1 LTLFYRRLKN
11 LQFSYRQDILNL
23 AIKKDIFI
31 PNNQE
36 LLPNRKNME
45 QFKDW
50 FSNPE
55 QIMGIIIEFGGQ
67 LLLAILTL
75 LIGLW
80 VIGKII
86 KAMKKVF
93 ETRNVDASLRSFLIS
108 LFSIVLKIMLV
119 ISVVTMLGVEMTSFI
134 AILAAAGLAIG
145 MALSGTLQNFAGGVM
160 ILILKPFKVGDYIT
174 SEGHSGT
181 VKEIQIFHTILN
193 TPDKKT
199 IILPNGPVSNGS
211 TINYSTEPVRR
222 VDFTFGIGY
231 NDDIDKAK
239 SVIREVIGTDERI
252 FKDPEPFIGVIN
264 LGDSSVDLVTRVWAN
279 AGDYW
284 GIFFDMQET
293 VKKEFDR
300 QGVSIPFPQRD
311 VHLYQ
316 TR

>member
-1 LTLFYRRLKN
+1 
-11 LQFSYRQDILNL
+11 
-23 AIKKDIFI
+23 
-31 PNNQE
+31 
-36 LLPNRKNME
+36 ME
-45 QFKDW
+45 QLKEW

-55 QIMGIIIEFGGQ
+55 QIMDLIIKYGGQ

-75 LIGLW
+75 IIGLW
-80 VIGKII
+80 IISKIV
-86 KAMKKVF
+86 KGMKKMF
-93 ETRNVDASLRSFLIS
+93 EARDFDASLQSFLLS
-108 LFSIVLKIMLV
+108 LSGIVLKIMLI

-160 ILILKPFKVGDYIT
+160 ILIFRPFKVGDYIT
-174 SEGHSGT
+174 AEGHSGT

-239 SVIREVIGTDERI
+239 GVIMDVIKNDERI
-252 FKDPEPFIGVIN
+252 LKDPEPFIGVIN

-279 AGDYW
+279 AADYW

-311 VHLYQ
+311 VHLFQ
-316 TR
+316 AK

>member
-1 LTLFYRRLKN
+1 
-11 LQFSYRQDILNL
+11 
-23 AIKKDIFI
+23 
-31 PNNQE
+31 
-36 LLPNRKNME
+36 ME
-45 QFKDW
+45 QFKEW

-55 QIMGIIIEFGGQ
+55 QILDLALKYGGQ
-67 LLLAILTL
+67 LVLAILTL

-80 VIGKII
+80 VIGKIV
-86 KAMKKVF
+86 KGMRKMF
-93 ETRNVDASLRSFLIS
+93 EARGFDASLQSFLIS
-108 LFSIVLKIMLV
+108 LTGIVLKIMLV
-119 ISVVTMLGVEMTSFI
+119 ISVVTMLGVEMTSFV

-160 ILILKPFKVGDYIT
+160 ILIFRPFKVGDYIT

-211 TINYSTEPVRR
+211 TVNYSTEPVRR

-239 SVIREVIGTDERI
+239 QVIMGIIEKDERI
-252 FKDPEPFIGVIN
+252 LKDPAPFVGVIN
-264 LGDSSVDLVTRVWAN
+264 LGESSVDLVTRVWAN

-284 GIFFDMQET
+284 DIFFEMQET

-300 QGVSIPFPQRD
+300 QGVSIPFPQTD
-311 VHLYQ
+311 VHLFQ
-316 TR
+316 AK

>member
-1 LTLFYRRLKN
+1 
-11 LQFSYRQDILNL
+11 
-23 AIKKDIFI
+23 
-31 PNNQE
+31 
-36 LLPNRKNME
+36 ME
-45 QFKDW
+45 QFKEW

-55 QIMGIIIEFGGQ
+55 QILDLALKYGGQ
-67 LLLAILTL
+67 LVLAILTL

-80 VIGKII
+80 VIGKIV
-86 KAMKKVF
+86 KGMKKMF
-93 ETRNVDASLRSFLIS
+93 EAKGFDASLQSFLIS
-108 LFSIVLKIMLV
+108 LTGIVLKIMLV
-119 ISVVTMLGVEMTSFI
+119 ISVVSMLGVEMTSFV

-160 ILILKPFKVGDYIT
+160 ILIFRPFKVEDYIT
-174 SEGHSGT
+174 AEGHSGT

-211 TINYSTEPVRR
+211 TVNYSTEPVRR

-239 SVIREVIGTDERI
+239 QVIMSIIEKDERI
-252 FKDPEPFIGVIN
+252 LKDPAPFVGVIN
-264 LGDSSVDLVTRVWAN
+264 LGESSVDLVTRVWAN

-284 GIFFDMQET
+284 DIFFEMQET

-300 QGVSIPFPQRD
+300 QGVSIPFPQTD
-311 VHLYQ
+311 VHLFQ
-316 TR
+316 AK

>member
-1 LTLFYRRLKN
+1 
-11 LQFSYRQDILNL
+11 
-23 AIKKDIFI
+23 
-31 PNNQE
+31 
-36 LLPNRKNME
+36 ME
-45 QFKDW
+45 QIREW

-55 QIMGIIIEFGGQ
+55 QFTGIIIAYGAQ
-67 LLLAILTL
+67 LLLAIATL
-75 LIGLW
+75 LIGLL

-86 KAMKKVF
+86 NAMKKVF
-93 ETRNVDASLRSFLIS
+93 QTRNVDASLQSFLIS
-108 LFSIVLKIMLV
+108 LSSIVLKILLV
-119 ISVVTMLGVEMTSFI
+119 ISVITMLGVEMTSFI

-193 TPDKKT
+193 TPDKVT
-199 IILPNGPVSNGS
+199 IILPNGPVANGS
-211 TINYSTEPVRR
+211 TVNYSTEPVRR

-239 SVIREVIGTDERI
+239 NVIREVIDADDRV

-264 LGDSSVDLVTRVWAN
+264 LGDNSVDLVTRVWSN
-279 AGDYW
+279 AADYW
-284 GIFFDMQET
+284 GIFFDMQES

-316 TR
+316 TK

>member
-1 LTLFYRRLKN
+1 
-11 LQFSYRQDILNL
+11 
-23 AIKKDIFI
+23 
-31 PNNQE
+31 
-36 LLPNRKNME
+36 ME
-45 QFKDW
+45 QFKEW

-55 QIMGIIIEFGGQ
+55 QILDLALKYGGQ
-67 LLLAILTL
+67 LVLAILTL

-80 VIGKII
+80 VIGKIV
-86 KAMKKVF
+86 KGMRKMF
-93 ETRNVDASLRSFLIS
+93 EARGFDASLQSFLIS
-108 LFSIVLKIMLV
+108 LTGIVLKIMLV
-119 ISVVTMLGVEMTSFI
+119 ISVVTMLGVEMTSFV

-160 ILILKPFKVGDYIT
+160 ILIFRPFKVGDYIT
-174 SEGHSGT
+174 AEGHSGT

-211 TINYSTEPVRR
+211 TVNYSTEPVRR

-239 SVIREVIGTDERI
+239 QVIMSIIEKDERI
-252 FKDPEPFIGVIN
+252 LKDPAPFVGVIN
-264 LGDSSVDLVTRVWAN
+264 LGESSVDLVTRVWAN

-284 GIFFDMQET
+284 DIFFEMQET

-300 QGVSIPFPQRD
+300 QGVSIPFPQTD
-311 VHLYQ
+311 VHLFQ
-316 TR
+316 AK

>member
-1 LTLFYRRLKN
+1 
-11 LQFSYRQDILNL
+11 
-23 AIKKDIFI
+23 
-31 PNNQE
+31 
-36 LLPNRKNME
+36 ME
-45 QFKDW
+45 KFKEW

-55 QIMGIIIEFGGQ
+55 QILELLIKYGGQ
-67 LLLAILTL
+67 LLLAIITL
-75 LIGLW
+75 IIGLW
-80 VIGKII
+80 IIGKIV
-86 KAMKKVF
+86 KGMRKMF
-93 ETRNVDASLRSFLIS
+93 EARKFDASLQSFLIS
-108 LFSIVLKIMLV
+108 LTGIVLKLMLV

-160 ILILKPFKVGDYIT
+160 ILIFKPFKIGDYIT

-199 IILPNGPVSNGS
+199 IILPNGPVSNNS
-211 TINYSTEPVRR
+211 TVNYSTEPLRR

-239 SVIREVIGTDERI
+239 QVIMGVIEKDERI
-252 FKDPEPFIGVIN
+252 LKDPAPFVGVIN

-284 GIFFDMQET
+284 DIFFDMQET

-300 QGVSIPFPQRD
+300 QGISIPFPQTD

-316 TR
+316 PKQQSES